1 MFDREGD
8 HSYPHIHS
16 YLILLPLGM
25 FCVRRRD
32 VCLSVLLHLILEGG
46 GGCFRVCT
54 FVSLHNNRI
63 YGRGHEED
71 MRRDAAPC
79 LKVIVSS
86 KSESLCVW
94 LWLYESTYLR
104 TRARKHTEESCHS
117 RCMSPSP

>member
-46 GGCFRVCT
+46 GGASESVPLLVCT
-54 FVSLHNNRI
+54 TTGYMV
-63 YGRGHEED
+63 ED
-71 MRRDAAPC
+71 TRR
-79 LKVIVSS
+79 
-86 KSESLCVW
+86 
-94 LWLYESTYLR
+94 T
-104 TRARKHTEESCHS
+104 
-117 RCMSPSP
+117 

>member
-25 FCVRRRD
+25 FCVRRPR
-32 VCLSVLLHLILEGG
+32 CLLVSVAAFDLGGG

-86 KSESLCVW
+86 KSESLCV
-94 LWLYESTYLR
+94 
-104 TRARKHTEESCHS
+104 
-117 RCMSPSP
+117 